1 MARTLR
7 RPMFRIGGMA
17 HEQRTGYM
25 GGGMTGVMSGIMPT
39 QPDAGLN
46 PRMGL
51 AGGGNIGGGII
62 SGMSMGNRTGFQTPR
77 IVGQG
82 ASLSGSS
89 YGTRGVPVRLPVT
102 TAQVPALAPQFNN
115 KIPLMERLGKGFR
128 NLIGNKGIIS
138 NLKNLTKG
146 GVNAAFQY
154 GTPAVQATA
163 GTLAIPAAT
172 IAGFSYMN
180 YPVYPKGHP
189 QEGEFMS
196 KEEAAEVLSETGAA
210 TNMATGKGVQAGGAG
225 DLSGEAA
232 IFDDDGDY
240 GNKPYATKLDF
251 ERPEVVKNSNEA
263 LGLLPEKDKSGDDL
277 DKEGG
282 EKNIKDEES
291 ALMKAY
297 KEYAP
302 IFEKELGISDEDTKK
317 SMYMNLAKFGAGILA
332 QPGGDLVG
340 AIGKAAEKPLEG
352 ASETLKEKR
361 DGKRQAKLLALQ
373 TAISEGKPGTIG
385 KAIKDIANVYN
396 VSEKKAA
403 DIYEKWNTNNST
415 SKAQD
420 TKSYRD
426 FAKDKNVNPEG
437 FQRSIKKLL
446 AGEDADLVGKFNKKL
461 PLDDGVPDPDEMVDK
476 EYYIGE
482 GGELYR
488 ADKSTDPPTLL
499 EPGDD
504 GFNDSKKEK

>member
-25 GGGMTGVMSGIMPT
+25 GGGMTGIMSGITPR
-39 QPDAGLN
+39 QPDAGLT
-46 PRMGL
+46 PRMSL
-51 AGGGNIGGGII
+51 AGGGNIGGGIA
-62 SGMSMGNRTGFQTPR
+62 SGTPMGNRTGFQT
-77 IVGQG
+77 
-82 ASLSGSS
+82 
-89 YGTRGVPVRLPVT
+89 
-102 TAQVPALAPQFNN
+102 TALTIPTQVPAINA
-115 KIPLMERLGKGFR
+115 PLMERLGKRFR
-128 NLIGNKGIIS
+128 NLIGNKGLVS

-154 GTPAVQATA
+154 GTPVAQGAA
-163 GTLAIPAAT
+163 TLAPVAAT
-172 IAGFSYMN
+172 IGGLSYMN

-196 KEEAAEVLSETGAA
+196 KEEAAGVLEKAGGAV
-210 TNMATGKGVQAGGAG
+210 NMATGKGTQAGGAG
-225 DLSGEAA
+225 DTSGEAA
-232 IFDDDGDY
+232 MFDLETPLESGGKKDEY
-240 GNKPYATKLDF
+240 GNIKYATKLDF
-251 ERPEVVKNSNEA
+251 ESPQVLENSKD
-263 LGLLPEKDKSGDDL
+263 LGLLPEKDKPDDL
-277 DKEGG
+277 DITGG

-385 KAIKDIANVYN
+385 QAIKDIGKVYN
-396 VSEKKAA
+396 VSDKKAA
-403 DIYEKWNTNNST
+403 EIYEKWNTNNST

-446 AGEDADLVGKFNKKL
+446 AGDDADLVGKFNKKL

>member
-1 MARTLR
+1 M
-7 RPMFRIGGMA
+7 
-17 HEQRTGYM
+17 
-25 GGGMTGVMSGIMPT
+25 
-39 QPDAGLN
+39 
-46 PRMGL
+46 
-51 AGGGNIGGGII
+51 
-62 SGMSMGNRTGFQTPR
+62 
-77 IVGQG
+77 
-82 ASLSGSS
+82 
-89 YGTRGVPVRLPVT
+89 
-102 TAQVPALAPQFNN
+102 
-115 KIPLMERLGKGFR
+115 
-128 NLIGNKGIIS
+128 
-138 NLKNLTKG
+138 
-146 GVNAAFQY
+146 
-154 GTPAVQATA
+154 
-163 GTLAIPAAT
+163 
-172 IAGFSYMN
+172 
-180 YPVYPKGHP
+180 
-189 QEGEFMS
+189 
-196 KEEAAEVLSETGAA
+196 
-210 TNMATGKGVQAGGAG
+210 
-225 DLSGEAA
+225 
-232 IFDDDGDY
+232 
-240 GNKPYATKLDF
+240 
-251 ERPEVVKNSNEA
+251 
-263 LGLLPEKDKSGDDL
+263 GLLPEKDKSGDDL

-317 SMYMNLAKFGAGILA
+317 SMDLNLAKFGAGILA

-461 PLDDGVPDPDEMVDK
+461 PLDDGVPDPDERVDK
-476 EYYIGE
+476 ECYIGE

>member
-51 AGGGNIGGGII
+51 AGGGNIGGGIA
-62 SGMSMGNRTGFQTPR
+62 SGTPMGNRTGFQT
-77 IVGQG
+77 
-82 ASLSGSS
+82 
-89 YGTRGVPVRLPVT
+89 
-102 TAQVPALAPQFNN
+102 TALTIPTQVPAINA
-115 KIPLMERLGKGFR
+115 PLMERLGKRFR
-128 NLIGNKGIIS
+128 NLIGNKGLVS

-154 GTPAVQATA
+154 GTPVAQGAA
-163 GTLAIPAAT
+163 TLAPVAAT
-172 IAGFSYMN
+172 VGGLSYMN

-196 KEEAAEVLSETGAA
+196 KEEAAGVLEKAGGAV
-210 TNMATGKGVQAGGAG
+210 NMATGKGTQAGGAG
-225 DLSGEAA
+225 DTSGEAA
-232 IFDDDGDY
+232 MFDLETPLESGGKKDEY
-240 GNKPYATKLDF
+240 GNTKYATKLDF
-251 ERPEVVKNSNEA
+251 ESPQVIENSKE
-263 LGLLPEKDKSGDDL
+263 LGLLPKKEKEDDL
-277 DKEGG
+277 DIIGG

-385 KAIKDIANVYN
+385 QAIKDIGKVYN

-403 DIYEKWNTNNST
+403 EIYEKWNTNNST
-415 SKAQD
+415 ANSQD
-420 TKSYRD
+420 SKSYRE
-426 FAKDKNVNPEG
+426 FAASKNVNPYG
-437 FQRSIKKLL
+437 FEKNIKKLL
-446 AGEDADLVGKFNKKL
+446 AGDNADLVGKFNKKL
-461 PLDDGVPDPDEMVDK
+461 PMDDGAPDLDELVDK

-488 ADKSTDPPTLL
+488 YDESTDPPELL
-499 EPGDD
+499 TPDQD

>member
-51 AGGGNIGGGII
+51 AGGGNIGGGIA
-62 SGMSMGNRTGFQTPR
+62 SGTPMGNRTGFQT
-77 IVGQG
+77 
-82 ASLSGSS
+82 
-89 YGTRGVPVRLPVT
+89 
-102 TAQVPALAPQFNN
+102 TALTIPTQVPAINA
-115 KIPLMERLGKGFR
+115 PLMERLGKRFR
-128 NLIGNKGIIS
+128 NLIGNKGLVS

-154 GTPAVQATA
+154 GTPVAQGAA
-163 GTLAIPAAT
+163 TLAPVAAT
-172 IAGFSYMN
+172 VGGLSYMN

-196 KEEAAEVLSETGAA
+196 KEEAAGVLEKAGGAV
-210 TNMATGKGVQAGGAG
+210 NMATGKGTQAGGAG
-225 DLSGEAA
+225 DTSGEAA
-232 IFDDDGDY
+232 MFDLETPLESGGKKDEY
-240 GNKPYATKLDF
+240 GNVKYATKLDF
-251 ERPEVVKNSNEA
+251 ESPQVLENSKD
-263 LGLLPEKDKSGDDL
+263 LGLLPEKDKPDDL
-277 DKEGG
+277 DITGG

-385 KAIKDIANVYN
+385 QAIKDIGKVYN

-403 DIYEKWNTNNST
+403 EIYEKWNTNNST

-446 AGEDADLVGKFNKKL
+446 AGDDADLVGKFNKKL

-504 GFNDSKKEK
+504 GFNESKKEK